1 MAKKSADGNT
11 KRQRFER
18 RGDRFQ
24 VWRKVSASSAANV
37 ADLPQAAIPLAG
49 LNRVIAEADQIVVDQ
64 VAFQASKQR
73 SSQRLKILVT
83 EGNQLTDVLKTL
95 ARQHYGNG
103 SEKLVEF
110 DVQPFRGR
118 TKPTVAPTPTPVP
131 ELGTPAPTPATTTPP
146 SSK

>member
-1 MAKKSADGNT
+1 MAKKNADGNT
-11 KRQRFER
+11 KRQRFDR

-24 VWRKVSASSAANV
+24 VWRKVSASSAANA

-64 VAFQASKQR
+64 VAFQASKQQ

-118 TKPTVAPTPTPVP
+118 TKPTVAPNPTPAP
-131 ELGTPAPTPATTTPP
+131 ESGTPASTPATTTPP